1 MMFAH
6 YFKIA
11 FRHLLAQKG
20 QTLICAIGLSMGI
33 LVFSVCTYIVTL
45 ISEVNHQF
53 PEYKQMAE
61 LIPYNDRGGK
71 WYAYPYSEVKK
82 LKEARLPEIRKI
94 VFGSR
99 EGNKVCSFQTGQQ
112 KETVFE
118 LAYTKINDG
127 VPDYYSMQLV
137 SGTIKEAF
145 HSPFSLLISE
155 PMAKKVYGNSH
166 EAVGKTVKVEN
177 VFYTIR
183 GVIKEL
189 SLPNQLTGTKRA
201 ELFQCC
207 TEDELLELNARVA
220 LLLTPDA
227 DIKKLNRKIA
237 ELGICF
243 NYSHIDPRFGLGDE
257 PYHFK
262 VERINEE
269 MRGAKGFADRILL
282 QSLGFLI
289 LLSGLINF
297 FNLSIGSFYN
307 RTRELSMRKSI
318 GAGNR
323 HLFFQLFIE
332 QALTIL
338 LATILAFCLSETFL
352 PWGIQLLDS
361 VTETGIYLDIQA
373 FWLETAVIFLELLI
387 VSAFIVGI
395 TIWRIHKIPTMKGM
409 RGGNATGNK
418 HRVRNVMLAI
428 EFLICL
434 LFLGGS
440 GMLYLQNSKMD
451 ASIYS
456 TCPKEEQERTFI
468 VPLTAGQLKG
478 IEKEVIRKLTEN
490 SLVTEYLLTENTTL
504 CNSETV
510 SHITVEDI
518 EYLILILKVSHNFP
532 EFMHIPVLQ
541 GKSPDGEKQVI
552 VTKALADAMEK
563 EKMGNR
569 LSLDSTDYTVCGI
582 MDNISQLFKYEEG
595 YYAVMPV
602 ENPRY
607 CYLRCLP
614 GNEQKLILHI
624 NQVMRQWIPS
634 TLPVQVKTFYEDLNN
649 TMLVLRIMQYI
660 LIVCALMCIFITI
673 LGIYAAITLDTE
685 KRQKEV
691 AIRKV
696 NGATFGNIVLLFG
709 KLYIRIFCIAA
720 LFGVPVLWSLATSI
734 QEDFREKYNFNNPL
748 FWLLLLTVTAGIIAI
763 TIGYRLYR
771 IARINPVD
779 TIKTE

>member
-1 MMFAH
+1 MFVH

-11 FRHLLAQKG
+11 FRHLLAHKG
-20 QTLICAIGLSMGI
+20 QTLICAFGLSMGI
-33 LVFSVCTYIVTL
+33 LVFSVCSYIITL

-53 PEYKQMAE
+53 PEYEQMAE
-61 LIPYNDRGGK
+61 LIPYNDKGGK

-82 LKEARLPEIRKI
+82 LEEARLPEIRKI

-99 EGNKVCSFQTGQQ
+99 EGNKVCSFQTDQQQ
-112 KETVFE
+112 KEAVFE
-118 LAYTKINDG
+118 LACTKINSG
-127 VPDYYSMQLV
+127 IPDYYSMQLV
-137 SGTIKEAF
+137 AGTIEEAF
-145 HSPFSLLISE
+145 QSPFSLLVTE
-155 PMAKKVYGNSH
+155 PMAKKVYGNSYD
-166 EAVGKTVKVEN
+166 AVGKTVKVEDT
-177 VFYTIR
+177 FYTIR

-189 SLPNQLTGTKRA
+189 SLPNQLTGIKTS

-207 TEDELLELNARVA
+207 TEEELLGLHTRVT

-227 DIKKLNRKIA
+227 NIKELNRKIA
-237 ELGICF
+237 ELGITF
-243 NYSHIDPRFGLGDE
+243 NYTHAGQDAGSGDE
-257 PYHFK
+257 YYHFK
-262 VERINEE
+262 VERINED
-269 MRGAKGFADRILL
+269 MRGAQGFADRILL

-323 HLFFQLFIE
+323 HLFFQLFME

-361 VTETGIYLDIQA
+361 ITETGIYLDMQA
-373 FWLETAVIFLELLI
+373 FWLETAVILFELLM
-387 VSAFIVGI
+387 VSAIIVGI
-395 TIWRIHKIPTMKGM
+395 TIWRIHKIPAMKGM

-490 SLVTEYLLTENTTL
+490 TLVTEYLLTENMTL
-504 CNSETV
+504 CNSEIA
-510 SHITVEDI
+510 SHITVDN
-518 EYLILILKVSHNFP
+518 LKSLVPILKVSNNFP
-532 EFMHIPVLQ
+532 EFMHIPVLL
-541 GKSPDGEKQVI
+541 GKRPDGEKQVI

-569 LSLDSTDYTVCGI
+569 LALDSTDYTVCGI

-614 GNEQKLILHI
+614 GNEQQLLRHI
-624 NQVMRQWIPS
+624 DQVMRQWIPS
-634 TLPVQVKTFYEDLNN
+634 TLRIQVKTFYEDLNN

-660 LIVCALMCIFITI
+660 LLVFALMCIFITT

-709 KLYIRIFCIAA
+709 KLYIRIFCIAT
-720 LFGVPVLWSLATSI
+720 LFGVPLLWSLATLI

-748 FWLLLLTVTAGIIAI
+748 FWLLLLVVTAGIIAI

-771 IARINPVD
+771 IARINPAD
-779 TIKTE
+779 TIKTK